1 MGIEG
6 LLKEGIIPYQHQHDA
21 FDFLMGFDAA
31 ALFADPGTGKTLVGV
46 AVAGERFRHKQ
57 VKRLLILCPLSVV
70 DVWKQ
75 EFHKFAK
82 FPFYAAVKAFPP
94 DYQGNALEVL
104 IINYDSAW
112 RYDDAIIKWHP
123 DMVIAD
129 ESQRMKNQKSKASK
143 FGYTLSKVA
152 KYRLLMTGTPITQGC
167 CDIYSQFKFMDPS
180 IYGTNLKAFQSK
192 YCIMSFD
199 GFTVVGYKNEKDY
212 AAKLHARAY
221 RVTADECLDLPPI
234 IDKKEYCYLQG
245 NAKKAYKQMDE
256 EYLAEVAAEHTV
268 ASPVM
273 LVRLMRLQQIA
284 GGFLKLDLAEDAK
297 APNLMPVGSEKLNL
311 LKTIITQDYE
321 PTKKLVI
328 FARFSAEVAAIEAL
342 MRELG
347 RKYITI
353 QGSTQN
359 RGELINAFQTDPKIT
374 VAVIQIQAGGVG
386 ITLTASDTVI
396 YYSMTFSYA
405 DYEQSRARI
414 RRIGQNSK
422 SVTYIHLL
430 AKDTI
435 DEVVLKAVQKKQD
448 LASYIIDELRAKKH

>member
-6 LLKEGIIPYQHQHDA
+6 LLKEGIVPYRHQHNA
-21 FDFLMGFDAA
+21 FDFLMGFDSA

-46 AVAGERFRHKQ
+46 AVAGERFRQHQ
-57 VKRLLILCPLSVV
+57 IKRLLILCPLSVV

-75 EFHKFAK
+75 EFHKLAK

-94 DYQGNALEVL
+94 DYDGKALEVL

-112 RYDDAIIKWHP
+112 RYDDAIIKWKP

-129 ESQRMKNQKSKASK
+129 ESQRMKSPKSKASK
-143 FGYTLSKVA
+143 FGYTLGKVA
-152 KYRLLMTGTPITQGC
+152 KYRLPMTGTPITQGC
-167 CDIYSQFKFMDPS
+167 VDVYSQFKFMDSS
-180 IYGTNLKAFQSK
+180 IYGTNLKDFQNK

-199 GFTVVGYKNEKDY
+199 GFTVVGYKNQKDY
-212 AAKLHARAY
+212 AAKLHARSY
-221 RVTADECLDLPPI
+221 RVTVDECLDLPPI
-234 IDKKEYCYLQG
+234 VDKKEYCYLQG
-245 NAKKAYKQMDE
+245 DAKKMYKQLDE
-256 EYLAEVAAEHTV
+256 EYVAEVMAEHTV
-268 ASPVM
+268 ASPIM

-284 GGFLKLDLAEDAK
+284 GGFLTSDDTGNKEVK
-297 APNLMPVGSEKLNL
+297 QVGSEKLNL
-311 LKTIITQDYE
+311 LKSIITQDYE

-342 MRELG
+342 MREMG

-353 QGSTQN
+353 QGSTTN
-359 RGELINAFQTDPKIT
+359 RGELINSFQTDPKIT
-374 VAVIQIQAGGVG
+374 VAVVQIQAGGVG

-435 DEVVLKAVQKKQD
+435 DEVILKAVQKKQD
-448 LASYIIDELRAKKH
+448 LANYIIDELRAKKQ